1 MSAKKLLLGAG
12 ALGIVASLV
21 LWVLGG
27 VLAEHT
33 VSIAIAAPPERVF
46 AYLTEPN
53 HLVRWIGGL
62 KKSEPLTSDGLRVGA
77 RSRETVE
84 ENGRRMEMETVVTRL
99 EPGRLLEVQINA
111 GMFEA
116 KNRFELTHEAGVTRV
131 VQTLEAQ
138 YRGAARLI
146 APFLKGSVQKKLDT
160 DLARLRDVVESET
173 GQPSR

>member
-1 MSAKKLLLGAG
+1 MSFKRLLLGAG
-12 ALGIVASLV
+12 ALVLAAGLV
-21 LWVLGG
+21 LWVMGG
-27 VLAEHT
+27 AKAENSA
-33 VSIAIAAPPERVF
+33 SISIAAPPERVF
-46 AYLTEPN
+46 AYLTEPD

-84 ENGRRMEMETVVTRL
+84 EDGRRLEMETVVTRL

-116 KNRFELTHEAGVTRV
+116 RNRFELTQEAGATRV

-146 APFLKGSVQKKLDT
+146 APFLKGSVQKKLES
-160 DLARLRDVVESET
+160 DLARLRGIVETESV
-173 GQPSR
+173 QPSP